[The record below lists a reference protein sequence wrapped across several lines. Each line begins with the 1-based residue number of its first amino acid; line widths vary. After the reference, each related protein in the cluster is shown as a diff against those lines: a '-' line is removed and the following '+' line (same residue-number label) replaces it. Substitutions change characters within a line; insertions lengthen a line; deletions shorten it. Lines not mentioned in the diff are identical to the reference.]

1 MSGDAMTS
9 ATTTATAVN
18 VSSTADHLRSILVDD
33 LRALVA
39 FARTSSDAS
48 LVDELCE
55 QLAGAHAAS
64 IGRCID
70 DIAATFGFRVLRDAE
85 QAAADGKLQ

>member
-1 MSGDAMTS
+1 MSGGTMTS
-9 ATTTATAVN
+9 ATATATAT

>member
-1 MSGDAMTS
+1 MTS
-9 ATTTATAVN
+9 AAPPAAAVN
-18 VSSTADHLRSILVDD
+18 VSSTADHLRTILIDD

-48 LVDELCE
+48 LVDELCV
-55 QLAGAHAAS
+55 QLAGAHAGS

-70 DIAATFGFRVLRDAE
+70 DIAATFGFQVLRDAE
-85 QAAADGKLQ
+85 HSRQHGGLQ